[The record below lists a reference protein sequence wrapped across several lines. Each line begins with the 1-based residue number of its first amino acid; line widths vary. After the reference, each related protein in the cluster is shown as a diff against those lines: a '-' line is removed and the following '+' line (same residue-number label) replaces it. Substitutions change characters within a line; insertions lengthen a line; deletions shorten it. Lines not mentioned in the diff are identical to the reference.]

1 MNVMT
6 QTQKEAIL
14 ATRIEQS
21 LTRITKTV
29 FPSRTNHHNT
39 LFGGDALAWMDEAA
53 FIAATRF
60 CRKPLV
66 TISSDR
72 VDFKEAIPAGTFAEL
87 VAKVVHVGNTSLRV
101 EVEIYLET
109 MHRDDK
115 HLAISGSFTFVA
127 VDDDHKPTPVVC
139 EGMYKGFV

>member
-1 MNVMT
+1 MT
-6 QTQKEAIL
+6 DINKEDVIAK
-14 ATRIEQS
+14 RIDES
-21 LTRITKTV
+21 ITSITKTV
-29 FPSRTNHHNT
+29 FPGRTNHHNT

-87 VAKVVHVGNTSLRV
+87 VSKVVHVGNTSLKV
-101 EVEIYLET
+101 EVRIYLER
-109 MHRDDK
+109 MHKDDK

-127 VDDDHKPTPVVC
+127 VDDNHRPTPVVC
-139 EGMYKGFV
+139 DKMLHGFK